1 MPLTKLQ
8 FRPGVVRDQTAYTNE
23 GGWRD
28 GNLIRFRLG
37 FPESIGGWQPYS
49 NQTFLGT
56 CRALHNWSALDSSNL
71 MAVGTNLKFYVEEG
85 EFYNDITPIRRVV
98 TLSNPFTA
106 TNGSSTI
113 IVTDAGHGAYEGD
126 FVTFTNAVSLG
137 GNITATVLNQEFQV
151 VTRLSANQY
160 EITVGAVANASDTG
174 NGGTSVQASYQINV
188 GTDSSL
194 GGAGWS
200 AGTWPIPTVSTLTN
214 PFATT
219 SGSAVVT
226 VTHNSHG
233 LTTGQYV
240 AFSGASA
247 VGGIS
252 AGYFAATFQITRI
265 DANSY
270 TITVSTTATSTT
282 SGGGTVTAYAE
293 AGDRGWG
300 TAADVTAASVLRLW
314 SMDNYGEDLIF
325 NARDNGIY
333 YWDYSTGF
341 GTRAVTLDSLSSD
354 PTCPT
359 KATQILVSDRD
370 RHVIAFGAD
379 FGDGI
384 QDPMLI
390 RWSNQEDYSTWSAT
404 PDNTAGDLRLGN
416 GSAIICAAETK
427 RAIAVF
433 TNTSLYS
440 MQFIG
445 PPYTFGIDAMANNI
459 SIMGFNS
466 AIAVDD
472 AVFWMAKDGFYVF
485 TGQVQKL
492 QCPIQEYIFERIDA
506 DQGDKVNAAVN
517 VSFNEVTWFY
527 QSTDGTDCDSYVTL
541 NYVENVWTYGSLART
556 AWIDRTL
563 RQYPTAASPT
573 DNKLYYH
580 EYGQNDGSVVPNA
593 PLNAY
598 VESSPVDIS
607 EGDQF
612 MFVSRIIPDL
622 SIRTPGSQG
631 TGKTVDMV
639 LKMQNYPGQNYSQSD
654 TSPIVKVA
662 STPIGQY
669 TDQAFVRLRG
679 RSVVLRVE
687 SNETDMGWRLGSPRL
702 DLRPDGRR

>member
-56 CRALHNWSALDSSNL
+56 CRALHNWAALDSSNL
-71 MAVGTNLKFYVEEG
+71 MAVGTNLKFYIEEG
-85 EFYNDITPIRRVV
+85 EFYNDITPIRRTV
-98 TLSNPFTA
+98 TLNNPFTA
-106 TNGSSTI
+106 TDGSSVI
-113 IVTDAGHGAYEGD
+113 VVTDTGHDAFEGD
-126 FVTFTNAVSLG
+126 FVTFTNATSLG
-137 GNITATVLNQEFQV
+137 GNITATVLNQEFQI
-151 VTRLSANQY
+151 TSRLSPNQY
-160 EITVGAVANASDTG
+160 EIDVGVVANSSDTG
-174 NGGTSVQASYQINV
+174 NGGASVQAAYQINV
-188 GTDSSL
+188 GQDNSL
-194 GGAGWS
+194 GGAGWG
-200 AGTWPIPTVSTLTN
+200 AGVWPIPIITNLTN
-214 PFATT
+214 PFTT
-219 SGSAVVT
+219 TNGSAVVT

-233 LTTGQYV
+233 LTNGQYV

-252 AGYFAATFQITRI
+252 AGYFAATFQITYV
-265 DANSY
+265 DPNSY
-270 TITVSTTATSTT
+270 TITVSTTATSGAT
-282 SGGGTVTAYAE
+282 GGGSVIAYAE
-293 AGDRGWG
+293 DGTRGWG
-300 TAADVTAASVLRLW
+300 TAADVSAGTVLRLW
-314 SMDNYGEDLIF
+314 SMDNYGEDLVF

-333 YWDYSTGF
+333 YWDYTTGF
-341 GTRAVTLDSLSSD
+341 GTRAVSLDSLSSD

-359 KATQILVSDRD
+359 RATQVMVSDRD
-370 RHVIAFGAD
+370 RHVIAFGTD
-379 FGDGI
+379 FGDGV
-384 QDPMLI
+384 QDPMLV
-390 RWSNQEDYSTWSAT
+390 RWSNQEDPTTWSAT

-416 GSAIICAAETK
+416 GSFIVCAVETK
-427 RAIAVF
+427 RAVAIF
-433 TNTSLYS
+433 TNSSLYS
-440 MQFIG
+440 MQFVG

-472 AVFWMAKDGFYVF
+472 AVYWMGKDGFYIF
-485 TGQVQKL
+485 TGQVQRIP
-492 QCPIQEYIFERIDA
+492 CPIQEFIFERLDMT
-506 DQGDKVNAAVN
+506 QGDKINAAVN

-527 QSTDGTDCDSYVTL
+527 QSQNGTDCDSYVTF
-541 NYVENVWTYGSLART
+541 NYLENVWTYGSLART

-563 RQYPTAASPT
+563 RQYPTAASPI

-580 EYGQNDGSVVPNA
+580 EFGQNDGSVVPNL

-598 VESSPVDIS
+598 IESSPVDIS

-612 MFVSRIIPDL
+612 MLVSRIIPDL
-622 SIRTPGSQG
+622 NIRTPGSQG
-631 TGKTVDMV
+631 TGKTVNMI
-639 LKMQNYPGQNYSQSD
+639 LKMQNYPGQNYSQNG

-679 RSVVLRVE
+679 RSVVVRIE
-687 SNETDMGWRLGSPRL
+687 SDQTDMGWRLGSPRL
-702 DLRPDGRR
+702 DLRADGRR

>member
-28 GNLIRFRLG
+28 VNLVRFRLG

-49 NQTFLGT
+49 NETFLGT
-56 CRALHNWSALDSSNL
+56 CRALHNWAALDSSNL
-71 MAVGTNLKFYVEEG
+71 MGVGTNLKFYVEEG
-85 EFYNDITPIRRVV
+85 TYYNDITPLRRVV
-98 TLSNPFTA
+98 TLNNPFTA

-113 IVTDAGHGAYEGD
+113 TVTDVGHGAYEGD

-137 GNITATVLNQEFQV
+137 GNITAVVLNQEFQV
-151 VTRLSANQY
+151 TSRLSANQY
-160 EITVGAVANASDTG
+160 QINVGVVANASDTG

-188 GTDSSL
+188 GTDQSL
-194 GGAGWS
+194 GGDGWGAGV
-200 AGTWPIPTVSTLTN
+200 WPIPTVSTLTN
-214 PFATT
+214 PFTT
-219 SGSAVVT
+219 SSGSAVVT
-226 VTHNSHG
+226 VAHTGHG
-233 LTTGQYV
+233 LTTGKYV

-252 AGYFAATFQITRI
+252 AGYFAATFQITYI
-265 DANSY
+265 NANSY
-270 TITVSTTATSTT
+270 SITVSTTATSSAT
-282 SGGGTVTAYAE
+282 GGGTVTAYAE

-300 TAADVTAASVLRLW
+300 QPADGSAITALRLW

-325 NARDNGIY
+325 NAQNAGIY
-333 YWDYSTGF
+333 YWDYTTGF
-341 GTRAVTLDSLSSD
+341 GTRAVALDSLSSD

-384 QDPMLI
+384 QDPMI
-390 RWSNQEDYSTWSAT
+390 VRWSNQEDYSTWTST

-416 GSAIICAAETK
+416 GSYIVCAVETK
-427 RAIAVF
+427 RAVAIF
-433 TNTSLYS
+433 TNSALYS

-459 SIMGFNS
+459 SIAGFNA

-485 TGQVQKL
+485 TGQVQRI
-492 QCPIQEYIFERIDA
+492 QCPIQEYIFERVDMT
-506 DQGDKVNAAVN
+506 QGDKINAGVN

-527 QSTDGTDCDSYVTL
+527 QSTSGTDCDSYVTY
-541 NYVENVWTYGSLART
+541 NYVEQVWSYGSLART
-556 AWIDRTL
+556 AWIDRVL
-563 RQYPTAASPT
+563 RQYPTASSPA

-580 EYGQNDGSVVPNA
+580 EYGQNDGSTVPNL

-598 VESSPVDIS
+598 IESSPFDIS
-607 EGDQF
+607 DGDQF
-612 MFVSRIIPDL
+612 MFVNRIIPDL
-622 SIRTPGSQG
+622 NIRTPGSQG
-631 TGKTVDMV
+631 TGKTVDLV
-639 LKMQNYPGQNYSQSD
+639 LKMQNYPGQNYSQNE

-687 SNETDMGWRLGSPRL
+687 SNEVDMGWRLGSPRL
-702 DLRPDGRR
+702 DIRPDGRR

>member
-28 GNLIRFRLG
+28 SNLVRFRLG

-49 NQTFLGT
+49 NETFLGT
-56 CRALHNWSALDSSNL
+56 CRGLHNWAALDSSNL

-85 EFYNDITPIRRVV
+85 GMYNDVTPIRRTA
-98 TLSNPFTA
+98 TLSNPFVA
-106 TNGSSTI
+106 TNGSSI
-113 IVTDAGHGAYEGD
+113 VVVTDAGNGAYEGD
-126 FVTFTNAVSLG
+126 FVTFSNASSLG
-137 GNITATVLNQEFQV
+137 GNITAAVLNKEFQI
-151 VTRLSANQY
+151 TSRLNPNQY
-160 EITVGAVANASDTG
+160 QVDVGVMANASDTG
-174 NGGTSVQASYQINV
+174 NGGSSVQAVYQINA
-188 GTDSSL
+188 GTDTNL
-194 GGAGWS
+194 GGAGWG
-200 AGTWPIPTVSTLTN
+200 AGEWPIPTISTLTN
-214 PFATT
+214 PFTT
-219 SGSAVVT
+219 SSGSAVVT
-226 VTHNSHG
+226 VAHTGHG
-233 LTTGQYV
+233 LTSGQYV

-247 VGGIS
+247 VGGIT
-252 AGYFAATFQITRI
+252 ANYFAATFQITYI
-265 DANSY
+265 NANSY
-270 TITVSTTATSTT
+270 SITVSTTATSSAT
-282 SGGGTVTAYAE
+282 GGGTVTAYAE
-293 AGDRGWG
+293 AGNRGWG
-300 TAADVTAASVLRLW
+300 EAADISVNGVLRLW

-325 NARDNGIY
+325 NARNSNIY
-333 YWDYSTGF
+333 YWDYSNGF
-341 GTRAVTLDSLSSD
+341 NTRAVTLDSLSSD

-359 KATQILVSDRD
+359 KATQIMVSDRD

-379 FGDGI
+379 FGDNI

-390 RWSNQEDYSTWSAT
+390 RWSDQEDYSTWSST

-416 GSAIICAAETK
+416 GSYIVCAVETK

-433 TNTSLYS
+433 TNSSLYS

-459 SIMGFNS
+459 SIMGYNS
-466 AIAVDD
+466 AVAVDD
-472 AVFWMAKDGFYVF
+472 AVYWMGRDGFFVF
-485 TGQVQKL
+485 TGQMQRI
-492 QCPIQEYIFERIDA
+492 QCPIQEYIFERLDM
-506 DQGDKVNAAVN
+506 DQGDKINAAVN

-527 QSTDGTDCDSYVTL
+527 QSVNGTDCDSYVTY
-541 NYVENVWTYGSLART
+541 NYVENVWTYGNLART

-580 EYGQNDGSVVPNA
+580 EFGQNDGSTVPNL

-598 VESSPVDIS
+598 IESSPVDIA

-622 SIRTPGSQG
+622 SIRTPGSEG
-631 TGKTVDMV
+631 AGKTVNMV
-639 LKMQNYPGQNYSQSD
+639 LKMQNYPGQIYAQNG
-654 TSPIVKVA
+654 TSSIVKTA

-687 SNETDMGWRLGSPRL
+687 SDQVDMGWRLGSPRL